1 MLVRI
6 SLSVRTLAV
15 RTTPF
20 ADCSS
25 PPSTVPSKSVKRPLM
40 DFIIESVSTT
50 SKRML
55 ECTGSTVHVPV
66 GMRVAVSV

>member
-1 MLVRI
+1 VN
-6 SLSVRTLAV
+6 
-15 RTTPF
+15 
-20 ADCSS
+20 
-25 PPSTVPSKSVKRPLM
+25 RPLI

>member
-1 MLVRI
+1 M
-6 SLSVRTLAV
+6 
-15 RTTPF
+15 RTTPR

-25 PPSTVPSKSVKRPLM
+25 PPSTVPSKSVKRPLI